1 MARSQSSLPFKH
13 AHTHTHTHTHTDL
26 CSRKAFV
33 SIITAY
39 PRVTVKFLVL
49 INVLSA
55 GTKRRVGLDV
65 RGRVGQKERSSLCP
79 SIRLGKKSFGLS
91 LSLYLSLRRVTPCS
105 LLKEFSWDKD
115 DNDSQHTDTHDL
127 DFWDST
133 LYSEFRSFYTPTRR
147 A

>member
-1 MARSQSSLPFKH
+1 MQTCKEHRQDGKIAIFSSIQTC

-55 GTKRRVGLDV
+55 ETKRRVGLDV

-79 SIRLGKKSFGLS
+79 SIRLGKKSFVS
-91 LSLYLSLRRVTPCS
+91 LSLPQKSDPLQSIKRILLR
-105 LLKEFSWDKD
+105 
-115 DNDSQHTDTHDL
+115 
-127 DFWDST
+127 
-133 LYSEFRSFYTPTRR
+133 
-147 A
+147 